1 MDVGNVGSVL
11 GDTGR
16 VSVNVSLD
24 GVNLLSDGLL
34 VLLFSSTLSGL
45 GTVESLVEVSNLG
58 GAGSESLLL
67 GVEILGQLDLLFL
80 VLNLLLGVLGLLSLV
95 LVLLLLV
102 HVLLLDNISGFNT
115 LRDVSDGL
123 FLSRSSVILGSLD
136 LGLDLGDLSL
146 RFLNLLSDGG
156 LLGSGG
162 LDGGL
167 DGVDLSGD
175 RGKLSLVA
183 LDLGAI
189 SGGGNLGVE
198 FLLSGSDVGESVLV
212 IGDLLLNFLDD
223 LLLAGD
229 LLSDLLLLGDGDLFD
244 LGSLLSQFGGSL
256 LNLND
261 LDRDVRSTGGG
272 SGSS

>member
-11 GDTGR
+11 GDTGS
-16 VSVNVSLD
+16 VSVNISLD

-45 GTVESLVEVSNLG
+45 GTVESLAEVSNLG
-58 GAGSESLLL
+58 GASSESLLL

-102 HVLLLDNISGFNT
+102 HVLLLDNIGGLDT

-146 RFLNLLSDGG
+146 RILNLLSDGG
-156 LLGSGG
+156 LL
-162 LDGGL
+162 
-167 DGVDLSGD
+167 
-175 RGKLSLVA
+175 
-183 LDLGAI
+183 
-189 SGGGNLGVE
+189 
-198 FLLSGSDVGESVLV
+198 
-212 IGDLLLNFLDD
+212 
-223 LLLAGD
+223 
-229 LLSDLLLLGDGDLFD
+229 
-244 LGSLLSQFGGSL
+244 
-256 LNLND
+256 
-261 LDRDVRSTGGG
+261 
-272 SGSS
+272 